1 VLDGTGM
8 QVSVKVRGGRQ
19 ELEKLLTRQAE
30 FGVTPMTAVQA
41 QQGVDLVLQPELI
54 TKGIAAE

>member
-1 VLDGTGM
+1 
-8 QVSVKVRGGRQ
+8 
-19 ELEKLLTRQAE
+19 
-30 FGVTPMTAVQA
+30 MTAVQA